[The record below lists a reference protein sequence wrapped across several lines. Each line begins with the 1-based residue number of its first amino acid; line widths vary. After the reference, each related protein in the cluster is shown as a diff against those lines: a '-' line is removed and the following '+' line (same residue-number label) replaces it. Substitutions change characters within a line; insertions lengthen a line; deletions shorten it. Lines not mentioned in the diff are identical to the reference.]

1 MSNETKRWY
10 VKAPDWMSNETQG
23 WLYKFAGC
31 SIHTISGDKR
41 KFTPDEQFTTEEIK
55 KYHLAGFE
63 TVEVPDEQRSE
74 LNDELYEGLFSQYDA
89 AFPDNLPVI
98 PKVVGEYIRKAKAPG
113 KWGLLDVF
121 WHLGDNISA
130 VGINGLYDWQRWMAD
145 NQVAVARAWLLGV
158 WRVEET
164 GEIVKLEEEK

>member
-1 MSNETKRWY
+1 
-10 VKAPDWMSNETQG
+10 MSNETQG

-31 SIHTISGDKR
+31 SIHTISGAKR

-55 KYHLAGFE
+55 KYHLAGFV

-89 AFPDNLPVI
+89 ALPDDLPVI
-98 PKVVGEYIRKAKAPG
+98 PEAQSDWIKQCKANDDSLSFALDDETAPIEVAKTFRVWG
-113 KWGLLDVF
+113 GYTDKNKDKWLKLQNTF
-121 WHLGDNISA
+121 
-130 VGINGLYDWQRWMAD
+130 
-145 NQVAVARAWLLGV
+145 ARAWLLGV

-164 GEIVKLEEEK
+164 GEIVKLEAEK